1 MSNATLNIRINDEL
15 TFTSQADYKAMTRQG
30 NAVKGREMRD
40 IIEHHYGLGILG
52 RFNHEVI
59 EGVQDSATEGR
70 CIVKA
75 SVGSK
80 SNALYFILGYDST
93 DSIEY
98 RGGSVLASFTNLEDA
113 QKELHATTETAETTN
128 NEDNMNNLTPTRTE
142 NAIQLITGLTEENDH
157 SNAVVILAIV
167 FGTKAQHM
175 ETRRIAELH
184 NEAKE
189 MSRELL
195 TRRELVKTQILLSI
209 AEKDLDL
216 YRRVKECF

>member
-15 TFTSQADYKAMTRQG
+15 TFTSQSDYRAMTRQG

-40 IIEHHYGLGILG
+40 IIEQHYGLGILG

-113 QKELHATTETAETTN
+113 QKELHATAAI
-128 NEDNMNNLTPTRTE
+128 E
-142 NAIQLITGLTEENDH
+142 NAIQKIEIFCDNDDH
-157 SNAVVILAIV
+157 NDAVVVLAEMW
-167 FGTKAQHM
+167 GTEQQVTEA
-175 ETRRIAELH
+175 RRIQE
-184 NEAKE
+184 EYKE
-189 MSRELL
+189 IAWAMLKRDIN
-195 TRRELVKTQILLSI
+195 RRDFIKFQIMLSI
-209 AEKDLDL
+209 AKRDLDL
-216 YRRVKECF
+216 FHRLEKLFN

>member
-1 MSNATLNIRINDEL
+1 MNNATLNIRINDEL

-113 QKELHATTETAETTN
+113 QKELHATAAI
-128 NEDNMNNLTPTRTE
+128 E
-142 NAIQLITGLTEENDH
+142 NAIQKIEIFCDNDDH
-157 SNAVVILAIV
+157 NDAVVVLAEMW
-167 FGTKAQHM
+167 GTEQQVTEA
-175 ETRRIAELH
+175 RRIQE
-184 NEAKE
+184 EYKE
-189 MSRELL
+189 IAWAMLKRDIN
-195 TRRELVKTQILLSI
+195 RRDFIKFQIMLSI
-209 AEKDLDL
+209 AKRDLDL
-216 YRRVKECF
+216 FHRLEKLFN